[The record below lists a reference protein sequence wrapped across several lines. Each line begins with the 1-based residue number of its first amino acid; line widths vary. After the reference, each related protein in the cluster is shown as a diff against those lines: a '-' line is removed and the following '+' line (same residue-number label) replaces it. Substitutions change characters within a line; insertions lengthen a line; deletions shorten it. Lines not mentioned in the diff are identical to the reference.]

1 MIGASACGPMGYVW
15 WSQCG
20 PRRGRRWRQREWWA
34 GAMDDRPHRAERGEV
49 RLLVLDAIKDQPRH
63 GYEIIQHIE
72 TRAGGSYRPSPGVI
86 YPTLQLLEELE
97 QAQVVEQAGRKAY
110 VITDAGRNEL
120 TANRRAVDDF
130 YDRFEE
136 EPWEAYAEDFA
147 EVMQGVARLVKAFR
161 RGSQRGRMSPAT
173 LRAIKTAL
181 DEALDKI
188 EAALG
193 GRSR

>member
-1 MIGASACGPMGYVW
+1 MIGASACGPRGYVW
-15 WSQCG
+15 WSQWG
-20 PRRGRRWRQREWWA
+20 MGRGRRGRHRDWWA
-34 GAMDDRPHRAERGEV
+34 GAMDERRHRAERGEV

-63 GYEIIQHIE
+63 GYEVIQHIE
-72 TRAGGSYRPSPGVI
+72 QRAGGSYRPSPGVI

-97 QAQVVEQAGRKAY
+97 QAQIVEQAGRKAY
-110 VITDAGRNEL
+110 AITAAGRDEL

-130 YDRFEE
+130 YDRFED

-147 EVMQGVARLVKAFR
+147 ELMQGVARLVKAFR
-161 RGSQRGRMSPAT
+161 RGSRRGRLTPAT
-173 LRAIKTAL
+173 LREVKAAL

-193 GRSR
+193 GSSR